1 MFKIKV
7 TFYSIYCEIATTKN
21 YGKFS
26 SHYPHAYK
34 TKWWRSHGIYVKLKI
49 IVISN
54 FLKLPLTFLEVAV
67 FFLLEKQRLLNYN
80 EKCLLNSFIHY
91 YYFSKKKKTSHLTPG
106 LGLSNILG
114 KRQIRQFLGVKI
126 QLYMPKSHLRVDSLP
141 KQHWQ

>member
-1 MFKIKV
+1 M
-7 TFYSIYCEIATTKN
+7 
-21 YGKFS
+21 
-26 SHYPHAYK
+26 
-34 TKWWRSHGIYVKLKI
+34 

-91 YYFSKKKKTSHLTPG
+91 YYFFKKTSHFTPG
-106 LGLSNILG
+106 LGLCNILG

-126 QLYMPKSHLRVDSLP
+126 QLYMPKSHLRVDIVFQNNIGNKGERSR
-141 KQHWQ
+141 